1 MKGGFQPKSPKK
13 GTHKRRKSNS
23 SSKSS
28 SSKSASYAGGK
39 RRSNKNRKS
48 LKKIKGGHNATVG
61 EKNGQCYSDGT
72 CKRPLKCQLVTAF
85 AGFGA
90 LTKDVK
96 KCV

>member
-13 GTHKRRKSNS
+13 GTQKRRKSNS

-28 SSKSASYAGGK
+28 SSKSASYTGGK

-48 LKKIKGGHNATVG
+48 LKKIKGGHNATIG
-61 EKNGQCYSDGT
+61 EKDGQCYSDGT
-72 CKRPLKCQLVTAF
+72 CKRPLKCQSVKVF
-85 AGFGA
+85 AGYGA
-90 LTKDVK
+90 QPKDEK